1 MFFVFDRCTINMGK
15 LTLFFPL
22 IGATIVGKTTT
33 EYMCMSGSSWTSCTG
48 PILNPHDVTRVSG
61 GSSSGCAV
69 LVGIVYMQW

>member
-1 MFFVFDRCTINMGK
+1 MHFTLWHVQNEYGDMKTVFS
-15 LTLFFPL
+15 L

-69 LVGIVYMQW
+69 LVGIVKMQW